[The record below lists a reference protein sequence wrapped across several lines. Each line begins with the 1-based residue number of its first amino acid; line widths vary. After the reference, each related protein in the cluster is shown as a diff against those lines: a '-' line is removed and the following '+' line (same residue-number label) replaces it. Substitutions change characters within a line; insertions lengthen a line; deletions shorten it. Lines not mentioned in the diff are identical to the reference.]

1 LALPVELDR
10 LRVVLV
16 ETRNPLNLGAA
27 ARAMSNF
34 GFLRLRVVNPYEL
47 AFREARSAMGA
58 AGLLASAE
66 EFKSVAEAV
75 ADCSLVVGTT
85 SIQHRELQHPLRRL
99 DEGSTLVRQHLTA
112 APVALLFG
120 SEKFG
125 LTNDQLSHCNW
136 LMNIPTR
143 DEHVSMNLGQAVAVT
158 LYELV
163 RDTKTIETPEAREM
177 ANAGDVERVTASL
190 LEALSVSGYVTP
202 ATIAATEEKV
212 RRMVRRMNLNARD
225 AELWLG
231 MLRQILWKLRK
242 VQNGPLERPENR

>member
-1 LALPVELDR
+1 MDLQRDR

-16 ETRNPLNLGAA
+16 SPRNPLNIGAA

-34 GFLRLRVVNPYEL
+34 GFLRLRVVNPYDV

-66 EFKSVAEAV
+66 ECNSVAESV

-85 SIQHRELQHPLRRL
+85 SIQHRDLLHPIRRL
-99 DEGSTLVRQHLTA
+99 DQGATLILQQMSSS
-112 APVALLFG
+112 PVALLFG

-125 LTNDQLSHCNW
+125 LSNDELSHCHW
-136 LMNIPTR
+136 LINIPTR
-143 DEHVSMNLGQAVAVT
+143 DEHVSMNLGQAVAIT

-163 RDTKTIETPEAREM
+163 RDSKTIEAPELPETAT
-177 ANAGDVERVTASL
+177 AGDVERVTTFL
-190 LEALSVSGYVTP
+190 LEALSISGYATP
-202 ATIAATEEKV
+202 ATITATEEKV
-212 RRMVRRMNLNARD
+212 RRMVRRMNLSTRD

-231 MLRQILWKLRK
+231 ILRQILWKLRSGR
-242 VQNGPLERPENR
+242 NNSP

>member
-1 LALPVELDR
+1 LVQPVELDR

-16 ETRNPLNLGAA
+16 DTRNPLNLGAA

-34 GFLRLRVVNPYEL
+34 GFLRLRVVNPYDL

-58 AGLLASAE
+58 ADLLASAE
-66 EFKSVAEAV
+66 EYKSLAEAI
-75 ADCSLVVGTT
+75 ADCAVVVGTT
-85 SIQHRELQHPLRRL
+85 SIQHRDLLHPIRRL
-99 DEGSTLVRQHLTA
+99 DEGAALIRQQLAA

-125 LTNDQLSHCNW
+125 LSNDELSHCHW
-136 LMNIPTR
+136 LLNIPTR

-163 RDTKTIETPEAREM
+163 RENKTIDAPELPEM
-177 ANAGDVERVTASL
+177 ATAGDVERVTTSL
-190 LEALSVSGYVTP
+190 LEALSISGYATP

-212 RRMVRRMNLNARD
+212 RRLVHRMNLSARD

-231 MLRQILWKLRK
+231 MLRQILWKLRAG
-242 VQNGPLERPENR
+242 QNSPPQGPGKS

>member
-1 LALPVELDR
+1 MALPIELDR

-16 ETRNPLNLGAA
+16 EARNPLNIGAA

-58 AGLLASAE
+58 AELLASAE
-66 EFKSVAEAV
+66 ECNTVAEAV
-75 ADCSLVVGTT
+75 ADCAMVVGTT
-85 SIQHRELQHPLRRL
+85 SIQHRDLLHPIRRL
-99 DEGSTLVRQHLTA
+99 DEGATLVRQQMA
-112 APVALLFG
+112 SAPVALLFG

-125 LTNDQLSHCNW
+125 LSNDELSHCHW
-136 LMNIPTR
+136 LINIPTR
-143 DEHVSMNLGQAVAVT
+143 DEHVSMNLGQAVAIT

-163 RDTKTIETPEAREM
+163 RDSKTIEAPELPEVAT
-177 ANAGDVERVTASL
+177 AGDVERVTTSL
-190 LEALSVSGYVTP
+190 LEVLSISGYATP

-212 RRMVRRMNLNARD
+212 RRMVRRMNLNTRD

-231 MLRQILWKLRK
+231 ILRQILWKLRSR
-242 VQNGPLERPENR
+242 QDD

>member
-10 LRVVLV
+10 LRVILV
-16 ETRNPLNLGAA
+16 DTRNPLNLGAA

-58 AGLLASAE
+58 AGLLANAE
-66 EFKSVAEAV
+66 ECKSVAAAV
-75 ADCSLVVGTT
+75 ADCAMVVGTT
-85 SIQHRELQHPLRRL
+85 SIQHRDLQHPLRRL
-99 DEGSTLVRQHLTA
+99 DEGATLIRRQMA
-112 APVALLFG
+112 SAPVALLFG

-125 LTNDQLSHCNW
+125 LSNDDLSHCHW
-136 LMNIPTR
+136 LMHIPTR

-158 LYELV
+158 LYELA
-163 RDTKTIETPEAREM
+163 RDVKTIEAPAPPEM
-177 ANAGDVERVTASL
+177 ATAGDAERITASL
-190 LEALSVSGYVTP
+190 LDALSISGYATP

-212 RRMVRRMNLNARD
+212 RRMIRRMNLTARD

-231 MLRQILWKLRK
+231 MLRQILWKLRTGK
-242 VQNGPLERPENR
+242 NGRV